1 VREDISLAA
10 PGLAVSAAP
19 ARQHAWQ
26 GGLRRWDAYYAVILV
41 ATLLIVAVARPPHAA
56 LAAAALA
63 AMAPWYLVVGRPAIL
78 ADPAQPRRAT
88 IYLAGLFGLLLIAEL
103 TGGVNMFILLAL
115 CPQCFMMASF
125 RWALAGVTLLDFT
138 TLAAALLRGQH
149 GAELATAASI
159 FALGTAFS
167 ITFGSWIFK
176 IINQSAERAELIEQL
191 ETTRAELA
199 AVHREAGVLAE
210 RQRLSAEIHDTIAQ
224 GFASIVMLVQAA
236 EASLDADTGA
246 ARRHLALAT
255 ETARE
260 NLAEARALVAGLTP
274 AQLDGGTLDDALR
287 RVTAQVSGPG
297 GLFTDLEITGTA
309 RPLPTSAE
317 VMLLR
322 VCQEALANV
331 RKHAGAS
338 RASIGL
344 AYDEAEVR
352 LVVSDDG
359 TGFDPAAACTGY
371 GLRGMRARAAEAGGS
386 LLVRSA
392 PGAGTAISVTVPA

>member
-1 VREDISLAA
+1 MREDISLAA

-63 AMAPWYLVVGRPAIL
+63 AMAPWYLLVGRPAIL

-88 IYLAGLFGLLLIAEL
+88 IYLAGLFG
-103 TGGVNMFILLAL
+103 LLAL

-287 RVTAQVSGPG
+287 RVNAQVSGPG